1 MQTATDGPFSPSG
14 SKGTPFNAVTDG
26 LSNTLMAGEKH
37 VLQGHLGVGW
47 LDSSI
52 YNGNYTTPTVRSAG
66 PDYPLAKSP
75 TDHEWSGQQAVFGSW
90 HPGICQFVYCD
101 GSVHSLP
108 VEIDPNVLG
117 LLANKCDGQ
126 VIPQF

>member
-1 MQTATDGPFSPSG
+1 
-14 SKGTPFNAVTDG
+14 
-26 LSNTLMAGEKH
+26 MAGEKH
-37 VLQGHLGVGW
+37 VIKGYFGVGW

-52 YNGNYTTPTVRSAG
+52 YNGTYTTPTARSAG

-75 TDHEWSGQQAVFGSW
+75 TDREFSGEQAVFGSW

-108 VEIDPNVLG
+108 VEIDERVLG
-117 LLANKCDGQ
+117 VLANKCDGQ
-126 VIPQF
+126 VAPEY

>member
-1 MQTATDGPFSPSG
+1 
-14 SKGTPFNAVTDG
+14 
-26 LSNTLMAGEKH
+26 MAGEKH
-37 VLQGHLGVGW
+37 VIQGQLGVGW

-52 YNGNYTTPTVRSAG
+52 YNGNYTTPSVRSAG

-75 TDHEWSGQQAVFGSW
+75 TDRQFSGQQAVFGSW

-108 VEIDPNVLG
+108 VDIDPNVLG

-126 VIPQF
+126 VIPSF